1 MWVRTLVTRT
11 TIIAIAGASA
21 SGKSLFSQ
29 TIYNELVNELEPGAI
44 AIIEEDAYY
53 KDQSHLPMAH
63 RTQTNYDHPD
73 AFEHALMLE
82 HLTQLRCGNS
92 VEVPTYD
99 YAQHTRSE
107 KTRRVPAAKTLIV
120 EGILLLSDKALN
132 KEFDIKVFI
141 DTPLDICL
149 MRRMQRDMEQRGRT
163 LQSVVEQYQAT
174 VRPMFYQFIEPSKH
188 NADLVVTR
196 GGMNRVAIDI
206 IKSKIKYLLQ
216 E

>member
-1 MWVRTLVTRT
+1 MTR

-29 TIYNELVNELEPGAI
+29 TIYNELVNELESGAI
-44 AIIEEDAYY
+44 AVIEEDAYY
-53 KDQSHLPMAH
+53 KDQSHLPFEH

-73 AFEHALMLE
+73 AFEHALMKE
-82 HLTQLRCGNS
+82 HLEQLRKGKS
-92 VEVPTYD
+92 VQVPTYD
-99 YAQHTRSE
+99 YAQHTRSSE
-107 KTRRVPAAKTLIV
+107 TRTVYPAKILIV
-120 EGILLLSDKALN
+120 EGILLLSDPALIE
-132 KEFDIKVFI
+132 EFDIKVFI

-149 MRRMQRDMEQRGRT
+149 LRRMQRDIEHRGRSIS
-163 LQSVVEQYQAT
+163 SVVEQYQAT

>member
-1 MWVRTLVTRT
+1 VTR

-29 TIYNELVNELEPGAI
+29 TIYNELVAELESGAI
-44 AIIEEDAYY
+44 AVIEEDAYY
-53 KDQSHLPMAH
+53 KDQSHLPFEH

-73 AFEHALMLE
+73 AFEHDLLRQHLE
-82 HLTQLRCGNS
+82 QLRLGQS

-99 YAQHTRSE
+99 YTQHTRSN
-107 KTRRVPAAKTLIV
+107 KTRTVNPAKILIV
-120 EGILLLSDKALN
+120 EGILLLSDPALS
-132 KEFDIKVFI
+132 EVFDIKVFI

-149 MRRMQRDMEQRGRT
+149 LRRMQRDIEQRGRSIA
-163 LQSVVEQYQAT
+163 SVVDQYQAT

>member
-1 MWVRTLVTRT
+1 MTR

-29 TIYNELVNELEPGAI
+29 TIYNELVNELESGTI
-44 AIIEEDAYY
+44 AVIEEDAYY
-53 KDQSHLPMAH
+53 KDQSHLPFEH

-73 AFEHALMLE
+73 AFEHALMKE
-82 HLTQLRCGNS
+82 HLGQLRLGKS
-92 VEVPTYD
+92 VQVPTYD
-99 YAQHTRSE
+99 YAQHTRSSE
-107 KTRRVPAAKTLIV
+107 TRTVNPAKILIV
-120 EGILLLSDKALN
+120 EGILLLSDPALIE
-132 KEFDIKVFI
+132 EFDIKVFI

-149 MRRMQRDMEQRGRT
+149 LRRMQRDIEHRGRSIS
-163 LQSVVEQYQAT
+163 SVVEQYQAT

>member
-1 MWVRTLVTRT
+1 MTR

-21 SGKSLFSQ
+21 SGKSLFTQ
-29 TIYNELVNELEPGAI
+29 TIYNELVNELESGAI

-53 KDQSHLPMAH
+53 KDQSHLPIEH

-73 AFEHALMLE
+73 AFEHDLLRTHLE
-82 HLTQLRCGNS
+82 QLRLGKS

-99 YAQHTRSE
+99 YAQHTRSNE
-107 KTRRVPAAKTLIV
+107 TRTVIPAKILII
-120 EGILLLSDKALN
+120 EGILLLSDPALSE
-132 KEFDIKVFI
+132 EFDIKVFI

-149 MRRMQRDMEQRGRT
+149 LRRMQRDIEQRGRS
-163 LQSVVEQYQAT
+163 LPSVVEQYQAT

>member
-1 MWVRTLVTRT
+1 MTR

-29 TIYNELVNELEPGAI
+29 TIYNELVAELESGAI
-44 AIIEEDAYY
+44 AVIEEDAYY
-53 KDQSHLPMAH
+53 KDQSHLPFEH

-73 AFEHALMLE
+73 AFEHDLLRQHLE
-82 HLTQLRCGNS
+82 QLRLGQS

-99 YAQHTRSE
+99 YTQHTRSN
-107 KTRRVPAAKTLIV
+107 KTRTVNPAKILIV
-120 EGILLLSDKALN
+120 EGILLLSDPALS
-132 KEFDIKVFI
+132 EVFDIKVFI

-149 MRRMQRDMEQRGRT
+149 LRRMQRDIEQRGRSIA
-163 LQSVVEQYQAT
+163 SVVDQYQAT

>member
-1 MWVRTLVTRT
+1 MTR

-21 SGKSLFSQ
+21 SGKSLFTQ
-29 TIYNELVNELEPGAI
+29 TIYNELINELESGAI

-53 KDQSHLPMAH
+53 KDQSHLPFEH

-73 AFEHALMLE
+73 AFEHDLLRSHLE
-82 HLTQLRCGNS
+82 QLRLGHS

-99 YAQHTRSE
+99 YAQHTRSSE
-107 KTRRVPAAKTLIV
+107 TRTVTPAKILII
-120 EGILLLSDKALN
+120 EGILLLSDPALSE
-132 KEFDIKVFI
+132 EFDIKVFI

-149 MRRMQRDMEQRGRT
+149 LRRMQRDIEQRGRS
-163 LQSVVEQYQAT
+163 LPSVVEQYQAT

>member
-1 MWVRTLVTRT
+1 MWVRTLVTR

-53 KDQSHLPMAH
+53 KDQSHLPMEH

-73 AFEHALMLE
+73 AFEHELMLE
-82 HLTQLRCGNS
+82 HLTQLRSGNS

-99 YAQHTRSE
+99 YAQHTRSDE
-107 KTRRVPAAKTLIV
+107 TRRVAAAKILIV

-132 KEFDIKVFI
+132 KEFDIKI
-141 DTPLDICL
+141 
-149 MRRMQRDMEQRGRT
+149 
-163 LQSVVEQYQAT
+163 
-174 VRPMFYQFIEPSKH
+174 
-188 NADLVVTR
+188 N
-196 GGMNRVAIDI
+196 
-206 IKSKIKYLLQ
+206 
-216 E
+216 

>member
-1 MWVRTLVTRT
+1 MTR

-21 SGKSLFSQ
+21 SGKSLFTQ
-29 TIYNELVNELEPGAI
+29 TIYNELVNELETGAI

-53 KDQSHLPMAH
+53 KDQSHLPFEH

-73 AFEHALMLE
+73 AFEHDLLRQHLE
-82 HLTQLRCGNS
+82 QLRQGKS
-92 VEVPTYD
+92 IEVPTYD
-99 YAQHTRSE
+99 YAQHTRSSE
-107 KTRRVPAAKTLIV
+107 TRTVTPAKILII
-120 EGILLLSDKALN
+120 EGILLLSDSALSE
-132 KEFDIKVFI
+132 EFDIKVFI

-149 MRRMQRDMEQRGRT
+149 LRRMQRDIEQRGRS
-163 LQSVVEQYQAT
+163 LPSVVEQYQAT

>member
-1 MWVRTLVTRT
+1 MTR

-29 TIYNELVNELEPGAI
+29 TIYNELVNELESGAI
-44 AIIEEDAYY
+44 AVIEEDAYY
-53 KDQSHLPMAH
+53 NDQSHLPFEH

-73 AFEHALMLE
+73 AFEHNLLRE
-82 HLTQLRCGNS
+82 HLGKLRQGES
-92 VEVPTYD
+92 VQVPTYD
-99 YAQHTRSE
+99 YAQHTRSNE
-107 KTRRVPAAKTLIV
+107 TRTVNPAKILIV
-120 EGILLLSDKALN
+120 EGILLLSDPELS

-149 MRRMQRDMEQRGRT
+149 LRRMQRDIEHRGRSVA
-163 LQSVVEQYQAT
+163 SVVEQYQAT

>member
-1 MWVRTLVTRT
+1 
-11 TIIAIAGASA
+11 
-21 SGKSLFSQ
+21 
-29 TIYNELVNELEPGAI
+29 
-44 AIIEEDAYY
+44 
-53 KDQSHLPMAH
+53 LPFEH

-73 AFEHALMLE
+73 AFEHALMKE
-82 HLTQLRCGNS
+82 HLEQLRQGKS
-92 VEVPTYD
+92 VQVPTYD
-99 YAQHTRSE
+99 YAQHTRSSE
-107 KTRRVPAAKTLIV
+107 TRTVNPAKILIV
-120 EGILLLSDKALN
+120 EGILLLSDPALIE
-132 KEFDIKVFI
+132 EFDIKVFI

-149 MRRMQRDMEQRGRT
+149 LRRMQRDIELRGRSIS
-163 LQSVVEQYQAT
+163 SVVEQYQAT

>member
-1 MWVRTLVTRT
+1 MTR

-21 SGKSLFSQ
+21 SGKSLFTQ
-29 TIYNELVNELEPGAI
+29 TIYNELVNELESGAI

-53 KDQSHLPMAH
+53 KDQSHLPFEH

-73 AFEHALMLE
+73 AFEHDLLRTHLE
-82 HLTQLRCGNS
+82 QLRKGNA

-99 YAQHTRSE
+99 YAQHTRSDT
-107 KTRRVPAAKTLIV
+107 TRTVTPAKILII
-120 EGILLLSDKALN
+120 EGILLLSDPALSE
-132 KEFDIKVFI
+132 EFDIKVFI

-149 MRRMQRDMEQRGRT
+149 LRRMQRDIEQRGRS
-163 LQSVVEQYQAT
+163 LPSVVEQYQAT

>member
-1 MWVRTLVTRT
+1 MTR

-29 TIYNELVNELEPGAI
+29 TIYNELVNELESGAI
-44 AIIEEDAYY
+44 AVIEEDAYY
-53 KDQSHLPMAH
+53 KDQSHLPFEH

-73 AFEHALMLE
+73 AFEHALMKE
-82 HLTQLRCGNS
+82 HLEQLRQGKS
-92 VEVPTYD
+92 VQVPTYD
-99 YAQHTRSE
+99 YAQHTRSSE
-107 KTRRVPAAKTLIV
+107 TRTVNPAKILIV
-120 EGILLLSDKALN
+120 EGILLLSDPALIE
-132 KEFDIKVFI
+132 EFDIKVFI

-149 MRRMQRDMEQRGRT
+149 LRRMQRDIEHRGRSIS
-163 LQSVVEQYQAT
+163 SVVEQYQAT

>member
-1 MWVRTLVTRT
+1 MTR

-29 TIYNELVNELEPGAI
+29 TIYNELVTELQSGAI
-44 AIIEEDAYY
+44 AVIEEDAYY
-53 KDQSHLPMAH
+53 KDQSHLPFEH

-73 AFEHALMLE
+73 AFEHDLLRQHLE
-82 HLTQLRCGNS
+82 LLRQGQS

-99 YAQHTRSE
+99 YTQHTRSD
-107 KTRRVPAAKTLIV
+107 KTRTVNPAKILIV
-120 EGILLLSDKALN
+120 EGILLLSDPALS
-132 KEFDIKVFI
+132 EAFDIKVFI

-149 MRRMQRDMEQRGRT
+149 LRRMQRDIEQRGRSIA
-163 LQSVVEQYQAT
+163 SVVDQYQAT

>member
-1 MWVRTLVTRT
+1 MTR

-44 AIIEEDAYY
+44 AILEEDAYY
-53 KDQSHLPMAH
+53 RDQSHLPFDH

-73 AFEHALMLE
+73 AFEHELMCE
-82 HLTQLRCGNS
+82 HLMQLRAGNA

-99 YAQHTRSE
+99 YAQHTRSD
-107 KTRRVPAAKTLIV
+107 KTRRINAAKVIIV
-120 EGILLLSDKALN
+120 EGILLLSDEKLCE
-132 KEFDIKVFI
+132 EFNIKVFI

-149 MRRMQRDMEQRGRT
+149 MRRMQRDIEERGRS
-163 LQSVVEQYQAT
+163 LPSVIEQYQAT
-174 VRPMFYQFIEPSKH
+174 VRPMFYQFIEPSKQ

-196 GGMNRVAIDI
+196 GGKNRVAIDL
-206 IKSKIKYLLQ
+206 IKSKITQILQ
-216 E
+216 Q

>member
-1 MWVRTLVTRT
+1 MTR

-21 SGKSLFSQ
+21 SGKSLFTQ
-29 TIYNELVNELEPGAI
+29 TIYNELVNELETGAI

-53 KDQSHLPMAH
+53 KDQSHLPFEH

-73 AFEHALMLE
+73 AFEHDLLRNHLE
-82 HLTQLRCGNS
+82 QLRQGKAI
-92 VEVPTYD
+92 EVPTYD
-99 YAQHTRSE
+99 YAQHTRSSE
-107 KTRRVPAAKTLIV
+107 TRTVTPAKILII
-120 EGILLLSDKALN
+120 EGILLLSDSALSE
-132 KEFDIKVFI
+132 EFDIKVFI

-149 MRRMQRDMEQRGRT
+149 LRRMQRDIEQRGRS
-163 LQSVVEQYQAT
+163 LPSVVEQYQAT